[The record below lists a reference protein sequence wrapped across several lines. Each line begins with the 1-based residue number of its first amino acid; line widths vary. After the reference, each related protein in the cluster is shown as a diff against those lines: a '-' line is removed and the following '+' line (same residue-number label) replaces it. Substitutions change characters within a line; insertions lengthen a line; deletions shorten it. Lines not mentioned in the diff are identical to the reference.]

1 MPWHEQRLGDKE
13 VGYRKTILD
22 CHLRRF
28 ARFGT
33 ICIIFKMSKTPME
46 ECHFMPMVFFYNLK
60 KPVFLISSGG
70 KRRDQWYSELINME

>member
-1 MPWHEQRLGDKE
+1 
-13 VGYRKTILD
+13 
-22 CHLRRF
+22 
-28 ARFGT
+28 
-33 ICIIFKMSKTPME
+33 ME